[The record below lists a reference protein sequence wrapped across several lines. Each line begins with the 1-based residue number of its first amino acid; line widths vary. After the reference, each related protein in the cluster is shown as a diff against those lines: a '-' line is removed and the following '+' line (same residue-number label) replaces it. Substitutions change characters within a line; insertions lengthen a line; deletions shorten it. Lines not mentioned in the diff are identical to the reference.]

1 VYDGKTSFVLAFM
14 PTVNSGSELRSAIQ
28 AVSASDPI
36 ITLAGNDPSVSFSS
50 AVTLGKR
57 SSTNPAPIP
66 YRGYT
71 VQGAGSSAAT
81 SATLQD
87 TRIFQENIDSSFLPG
102 TVQNLTL
109 NYSSSSDGNALL
121 SIESKAAR
129 TLNIKNVNF
138 TGTTTGWNSNGNLYM
153 SLRSFSN
160 TSPLNTTFTLDNVNV
175 SIKGQNSGFT
185 TSPTTG
191 GSAFFHNWNNS
202 GLVTIKDSTFDEGG
216 FRSSFNFYNTGA
228 LASTPANV
236 ISGNTFK
243 RTTNADVRGEGNR
256 LQNVTATLSSNTFSD
271 GSYVDLY
278 GTISGITFN
287 GNTFNTIADGY
298 GIRVTSPQTGAP
310 TFGGTNTFT
319 GTGAALKYVS
329 ATGGTSDFINYSGT
343 FSVGGKSFT
352 RLLASGQGNDTL
364 TSAGFIASL
373 NGHNAWISADAG
385 NDNITSGDGNDCL
398 IGSIGN
404 DTLTGGAGN
413 DTISG
418 GNDNDSLI
426 GGLGDDTVGGDDG
439 NDTLAGG
446 GGNDTLAGGIG
457 TDSLNGGAGNDS
469 LNGGDG
475 NDTLIGLTGDD
486 TLTGGTGADIFQ
498 WSNNDQSD
506 TITDFNIGQNDQMRL
521 GSVNFPGTTASST
534 SLSASAYQEVLTL
547 AALGT
552 AILDL
557 KVTELAF
564 DYSTSQANSL
574 VKAGNGYLLFFDPTS
589 LPSPG
594 SGWLYYDNDWASTTG
609 RSAAI
614 KLSNITTLGD
624 LTAFSHLQFLEV

>member
-1 VYDGKTSFVLAFM
+1 M

-28 AVSASDPI
+28 AVGASDPI

-71 VQGAGSSAAT
+71 VQGAGSTAAT

-216 FRSSFNFYNTGA
+216 FRSSFNFYNFGT
-228 LASTPANV
+228 LASTPTNV

-243 RTTNADVRGEGNR
+243 RTTNANVRGEGN
-256 LQNVTATLSSNTFSD
+256 LLGNVTATLTSNTFQD
-271 GSYVDLY
+271 GAYVDL
-278 GTISGITFN
+278 IANVSGITFDS
-287 GNTFNTIADGY
+287 NTFTTISGGY
-298 GIRVTSPQTGAP
+298 GIRATPTLTGQP
-310 TFGGTNTFT
+310 TFLNTNTFN
-319 GTGAALKYVS
+319 GPGLALKYNTTTPNS
-329 ATGGTSDFINYSGT
+329 AIAYSGT
-343 FSVGGKSFT
+343 FSVNSQSFT
-352 RLLASGQGNDTL
+352 RLIACGEGSDTINFQNVPYAIGSNSAWISGDAGADSLTGGLGNDLMLGGTGNDTL
-364 TSAGFIASL
+364 
-373 NGHNAWISADAG
+373 NGSDGIDTLVG
-385 NDNITSGDGNDCL
+385 GDGD
-398 IGSIGN
+398 
-404 DTLTGGAGN
+404 DTLFGGAGDDVLTGGAG
-413 DTISG
+413 
-418 GNDNDSLI
+418 
-426 GGLGDDTVGGDDG
+426 
-439 NDTLAGG
+439 
-446 GGNDTLAGGIG
+446 
-457 TDSLNGGAGNDS
+457 
-469 LNGGDG
+469 
-475 NDTLIGLTGDD
+475 
-486 TLTGGTGADIFQ
+486 ADRFR
-498 WSNNDQSD
+498 WTNNSNFD
-506 TITDFNIGQNDQMRL
+506 TITDFSGGDQMTLSRIGFVPVIGSSQTLPAANFVTTGTFTAFGSTL
-521 GSVNFPGTTASST
+521 GGRVT
-534 SLSASAYQEVLTL
+534 SLTGVSATTTQVQNMTGL
-547 AALGT
+547 A
-552 AILDL
+552 
-557 KVTELAF
+557 
-564 DYSTSQANSL
+564 
-574 VKAGNGYLLFFDPTS
+574 NGAEGRGYYLFF
-589 LPSPG
+589 
-594 SGWLYYDNDWASTTG
+594 NSTTSTTNLVYDADWSNTLG
-609 RSAAI
+609 RQFAFN
-614 KLSNITTLGD
+614 LTNITTQ
-624 LTAFSHLQFLEV
+624 TAHDAIGASQFYAL

>member
-1 VYDGKTSFVLAFM
+1 M

-28 AVSASDPI
+28 AVGASDPI

-71 VQGAGSSAAT
+71 VQGAGSSATT

-216 FRSSFNFYNTGA
+216 FRSSFNFYNFGT
-228 LASTPANV
+228 LASTPTNV

-243 RTTNADVRGEGNR
+243 RTTNANVRGEGN
-256 LQNVTATLSSNTFSD
+256 LLGNVNATLTSNTFQD
-271 GSYVDLY
+271 GAYVDL
-278 GTISGITFN
+278 IANVSGITFDS
-287 GNTFNTIADGY
+287 NTFTTISGGY
-298 GIRVTSPQTGAP
+298 GIRATPTLTGQP
-310 TFGGTNTFT
+310 TFSNTNTFN
-319 GTGAALKYVS
+319 GPGLALKYNTTTPNS
-329 ATGGTSDFINYSGT
+329 AIAYSGT
-343 FSVGGKSFT
+343 FSVNSQSFT
-352 RLLASGQGNDTL
+352 RLIACGEGSDTINFQNAPY
-364 TSAGFIASL
+364 SIGS
-373 NGHNAWISADAG
+373 NNAWISGDAG
-385 NDNITSGDGNDCL
+385 A
-398 IGSIGN
+398 
-404 DTLTGGAGN
+404 DTLTGGLGN
-413 DTISG
+413 DLMLG
-418 GNDNDSLI
+418 G
-426 GGLGDDTVGGDDG
+426 TE
-439 NDTLAGG
+439 
-446 GGNDTLAGGIG
+446 
-457 TDSLNGGAGNDS
+457 NDS
-469 LNGGDG
+469 LNGSDG
-475 NDTLIGLTGDD
+475 IDTLLGGDGDD
-486 TLTGGTGADIFQ
+486 TLFGNAGDDVLTGGAGADKFR
-498 WSNNDQSD
+498 WTNNTNSD
-506 TITDFNIGQNDQMRL
+506 TITDFSGGDQMTISRVGFVPSITSSQTLPAGNFFTTGTFTAAGSIL
-521 GSVNFPGTTASST
+521 GGRVT
-534 SLSASAYQEVLTL
+534 SLTGVSATTTQVQNMTGLPN
-547 AALGT
+547 GT
-552 AILDL
+552 
-557 KVTELAF
+557 E
-564 DYSTSQANSL
+564 
-574 VKAGNGYLLFFDPTS
+574 GRGYYLFF
-589 LPSPG
+589 
-594 SGWLYYDNDWASTTG
+594 NSTTSTTNLVYDADWSNILG
-609 RSAAI
+609 RQFAFN
-614 KLSNITTLGD
+614 LTNITTQ
-624 LTAFSHLQFLEV
+624 TAHDAIGASQFYAL

>member
-1 VYDGKTSFVLAFM
+1 M

-28 AVSASDPI
+28 AVGASDPI

-109 NYSSSSDGNALL
+109 NYSSSSNGNALL

-216 FRSSFNFYNTGA
+216 FRSSFNFYNFGA
-228 LASTPANV
+228 LASSPTNV

-243 RTTNADVRGEGNR
+243 RTTNANVRGEGN
-256 LQNVTATLSSNTFSD
+256 LLGNVTATLTSNTFQD
-271 GSYVDLY
+271 GAYVDLMANV
-278 GTISGITFN
+278 SGITFN
-287 GNTFNTIADGY
+287 SNTFTTITGGY
-298 GIRVTSPQTGAP
+298 GIRATPTLTGTP
-310 TFGGTNTFT
+310 TFSGTNTFN
-319 GTGAALKYVS
+319 GPGLALKYNTTTPGS
-329 ATGGTSDFINYSGT
+329 IAYSGT
-343 FSVGGKSFT
+343 FSVNSQPFSNLIAGGE
-352 RLLASGQGNDTL
+352 GNDTL
-364 TSAGFIASL
+364 NFSSL
-373 NGHNAWISADAG
+373 TTNAWISGDIGDDSMQGGSA
-385 NDNITSGDGNDCL
+385 NDLMLGG
-398 IGSIGN
+398 IGN
-404 DTLTGGAGN
+404 DTIQGNDGN
-413 DTISG
+413 DTI
-418 GNDNDSLI
+418 I
-426 GGLGDDTVGGDDG
+426 GGD
-439 NDTLAGG
+439 
-446 GGNDTLAGGIG
+446 
-457 TDSLNGGAGNDS
+457 
-469 LNGGDG
+469 
-475 NDTLIGLTGDD
+475 GDD
-486 TLTGGTGADIFQ
+486 TLFGVNGVDVLTGGNGADRFR
-498 WSNNDQSD
+498 WTNNGGFD
-506 TITDFNIGQNDQMRL
+506 TITDFSAVDGDQMTLSRL
-521 GSVNFPGTTASST
+521 IFRPAVNTSQTLTAANFFTTGTFTASGSTLGGRVT
-534 SLSASAYQEVLTL
+534 SLTGTSATTTQ
-547 AALGT
+547 
-552 AILDL
+552 
-557 KVTELAF
+557 VTNMTGIASGSPASPAGYYLF
-564 DYSTSQANSL
+564 YNSTTSTTSL
-574 VKAGNGYLLFFDPTS
+574 V
-589 LPSPG
+589 
-594 SGWLYYDNDWASTTG
+594 YDADWTNTG
-609 RSAAI
+609 GRQFAFN
-614 KLSNITTLGD
+614 LTNITTQAAHDAIG
-624 LTAFSHLQFLEV
+624 ASQFYAL

>member
-28 AVSASDPI
+28 AVGASDPI

-71 VQGAGSSAAT
+71 VQGAGSTAAT

-216 FRSSFNFYNTGA
+216 FRSSFNFYNFGT
-228 LASTPANV
+228 LASTPTNV

-243 RTTNADVRGEGNR
+243 RTTNANVRGEGN
-256 LQNVTATLSSNTFSD
+256 LLGNVTATLTSNTFQD
-271 GSYVDLY
+271 GAYVDL
-278 GTISGITFN
+278 IANVSGITFDS
-287 GNTFNTIADGY
+287 NTFTTISGGY
-298 GIRVTSPQTGAP
+298 GIRATPTLTGQP
-310 TFGGTNTFT
+310 TFLNTNTFN
-319 GTGAALKYVS
+319 GPGLALKYNTTTPNS
-329 ATGGTSDFINYSGT
+329 AIAYSGT
-343 FSVGGKSFT
+343 FSVNSQSFT
-352 RLLASGQGNDTL
+352 RLIACGEGSDTINFQNVPYAIGSNSAWISGDAGADSLTGGLGNDLMLGGTGNDTL
-364 TSAGFIASL
+364 
-373 NGHNAWISADAG
+373 NGSDGIDTLVG
-385 NDNITSGDGNDCL
+385 GDGD
-398 IGSIGN
+398 
-404 DTLTGGAGN
+404 DTLFGGAGDDVLTGGAG
-413 DTISG
+413 
-418 GNDNDSLI
+418 
-426 GGLGDDTVGGDDG
+426 
-439 NDTLAGG
+439 
-446 GGNDTLAGGIG
+446 
-457 TDSLNGGAGNDS
+457 
-469 LNGGDG
+469 
-475 NDTLIGLTGDD
+475 
-486 TLTGGTGADIFQ
+486 ADRFR
-498 WSNNDQSD
+498 WTNNSNFD
-506 TITDFNIGQNDQMRL
+506 TITDFSGGDQMTLSRIGFVPVIGSSQTLPAANFVTTGTFTAFGSTL
-521 GSVNFPGTTASST
+521 GGRVT
-534 SLSASAYQEVLTL
+534 SLTGVSATTTQVQNMTGL
-547 AALGT
+547 A
-552 AILDL
+552 
-557 KVTELAF
+557 
-564 DYSTSQANSL
+564 
-574 VKAGNGYLLFFDPTS
+574 NGAEGRGYYLFF
-589 LPSPG
+589 
-594 SGWLYYDNDWASTTG
+594 NSTTSTTNLVYDADWSNTLG
-609 RSAAI
+609 RQFAFN
-614 KLSNITTLGD
+614 LTNITTQ
-624 LTAFSHLQFLEV
+624 TAHDAIGASQFYAL

>member
-28 AVSASDPI
+28 AVGASDPI

-71 VQGAGSSAAT
+71 VQGAGSTAAT

-216 FRSSFNFYNTGA
+216 FRSSFNFYNFGA
-228 LASTPANV
+228 LASSPTNV

-243 RTTNADVRGEGNR
+243 RTTNANVRGEGN
-256 LQNVTATLSSNTFSD
+256 LLGNVTATLTSNTFQD
-271 GSYVDLY
+271 GAYVDLMANV
-278 GTISGITFN
+278 SGITFN
-287 GNTFNTIADGY
+287 SNTFTTITGGY
-298 GIRVTSPQTGAP
+298 GIRATPTLTGTP
-310 TFGGTNTFT
+310 TFSGTNTFN
-319 GTGAALKYVS
+319 GPGLALKYNTTTPGS
-329 ATGGTSDFINYSGT
+329 IAYSGT
-343 FSVGGKSFT
+343 FSVNSQPFSNLIAGGE
-352 RLLASGQGNDTL
+352 GNDTL
-364 TSAGFIASL
+364 NFSSL
-373 NGHNAWISADAG
+373 TTNAWISGDIGDDSMQGGSA
-385 NDNITSGDGNDCL
+385 NDLMLGG
-398 IGSIGN
+398 IGN
-404 DTLTGGAGN
+404 DTIQGNDGN
-413 DTISG
+413 DTI
-418 GNDNDSLI
+418 I
-426 GGLGDDTVGGDDG
+426 GGD
-439 NDTLAGG
+439 
-446 GGNDTLAGGIG
+446 
-457 TDSLNGGAGNDS
+457 
-469 LNGGDG
+469 
-475 NDTLIGLTGDD
+475 GDD
-486 TLTGGTGADIFQ
+486 TLFGVNGVDVLTGGNGADRFR
-498 WSNNDQSD
+498 WTNNGGFD
-506 TITDFNIGQNDQMRL
+506 TITDFSAVDGDQMTLSRL
-521 GSVNFPGTTASST
+521 IFRPAVNTSQTLTAANFFTTGTFTASGSTLGGRVT
-534 SLSASAYQEVLTL
+534 SLTGTSATTTQ
-547 AALGT
+547 
-552 AILDL
+552 
-557 KVTELAF
+557 VTNMTGIASGSPASPAGYYLF
-564 DYSTSQANSL
+564 YNSTTSTTSL
-574 VKAGNGYLLFFDPTS
+574 V
-589 LPSPG
+589 
-594 SGWLYYDNDWASTTG
+594 YDADWTNTG
-609 RSAAI
+609 GRQFAFN
-614 KLSNITTLGD
+614 LTNITTQAAHDAIG
-624 LTAFSHLQFLEV
+624 ASQFYAL

>member
-1 VYDGKTSFVLAFM
+1 M

-28 AVSASDPI
+28 AVGASDPI

-216 FRSSFNFYNTGA
+216 FRSSFNFYNFGA
-228 LASTPANV
+228 LASSPTNV

-243 RTTNADVRGEGNR
+243 RTTNANVRGEGN
-256 LQNVTATLSSNTFSD
+256 LLGNVTATLTSNTFQD
-271 GSYVDLY
+271 GAYVDLMANV
-278 GTISGITFN
+278 SGITFN
-287 GNTFNTIADGY
+287 SNTFTTITGGY
-298 GIRVTSPQTGAP
+298 GIRATPTLTGTP
-310 TFGGTNTFT
+310 TFSGTNTFN
-319 GTGAALKYVS
+319 GPGLALKYNTTTPGS
-329 ATGGTSDFINYSGT
+329 IAYSGT
-343 FSVGGKSFT
+343 FSVNSQPFSNLIAGGE
-352 RLLASGQGNDTL
+352 GNDTL
-364 TSAGFIASL
+364 NFSSL
-373 NGHNAWISADAG
+373 TTNAWISGDIGDDSMQGGSA
-385 NDNITSGDGNDCL
+385 NDLMLGG
-398 IGSIGN
+398 IGN
-404 DTLTGGAGN
+404 DTIQGNDGN
-413 DTISG
+413 DTI
-418 GNDNDSLI
+418 I
-426 GGLGDDTVGGDDG
+426 GGD
-439 NDTLAGG
+439 
-446 GGNDTLAGGIG
+446 
-457 TDSLNGGAGNDS
+457 
-469 LNGGDG
+469 
-475 NDTLIGLTGDD
+475 GDD
-486 TLTGGTGADIFQ
+486 TLFGVNGVDVLTGGNGADRFR
-498 WSNNDQSD
+498 WTNNGGFD
-506 TITDFNIGQNDQMRL
+506 TITDFSAVDGDQMTLSRL
-521 GSVNFPGTTASST
+521 IFRPAVNTSQTLTAANFFTTGTFTASGSTLGGRVT
-534 SLSASAYQEVLTL
+534 SLTGTSATTTQ
-547 AALGT
+547 
-552 AILDL
+552 
-557 KVTELAF
+557 VTNMTGIASGSPASPAGYYLF
-564 DYSTSQANSL
+564 YNSTTSTTSL
-574 VKAGNGYLLFFDPTS
+574 V
-589 LPSPG
+589 
-594 SGWLYYDNDWASTTG
+594 YDADWTNTG
-609 RSAAI
+609 GRQFAFN
-614 KLSNITTLGD
+614 LTNITTQAAHDAIG
-624 LTAFSHLQFLEV
+624 ASQFYAL

>member
-1 VYDGKTSFVLAFM
+1 M

-28 AVSASDPI
+28 AVGASDPI

-71 VQGAGSSAAT
+71 VQGAGSTAAT

-216 FRSSFNFYNTGA
+216 FRSSFNFYNFGA
-228 LASTPANV
+228 LASSPTNV

-243 RTTNADVRGEGNR
+243 RTTNANVRGEGN
-256 LQNVTATLSSNTFSD
+256 LLGNVTATLTSNTFQD
-271 GSYVDLY
+271 GAYVDLMANV
-278 GTISGITFN
+278 SGITFN
-287 GNTFNTIADGY
+287 SNTFTTITGGY
-298 GIRVTSPQTGAP
+298 GIRATPTLTGTP
-310 TFGGTNTFT
+310 TFSGTNTFN
-319 GTGAALKYVS
+319 GPGLALKYNTTTPNS
-329 ATGGTSDFINYSGT
+329 AIAYSGT
-343 FSVGGKSFT
+343 FSVNSQSFT
-352 RLLASGQGNDTL
+352 RLIACGEGSDTINFQNVPYAIGSNSAWISGDAGADSLTGGLGNDLMLGGTGNDTL
-364 TSAGFIASL
+364 
-373 NGHNAWISADAG
+373 NGSDGIDTLVG
-385 NDNITSGDGNDCL
+385 GDGD
-398 IGSIGN
+398 
-404 DTLTGGAGN
+404 DTLFGGAGDDVLTGGAG
-413 DTISG
+413 
-418 GNDNDSLI
+418 
-426 GGLGDDTVGGDDG
+426 
-439 NDTLAGG
+439 
-446 GGNDTLAGGIG
+446 
-457 TDSLNGGAGNDS
+457 
-469 LNGGDG
+469 
-475 NDTLIGLTGDD
+475 
-486 TLTGGTGADIFQ
+486 ADRFR
-498 WSNNDQSD
+498 WTNNSNFD
-506 TITDFNIGQNDQMRL
+506 TITDFSGGDQMTLSRIGFVPVI
-521 GSVNFPGTTASST
+521 GSSQTLPAANFVTTGTFTASGSTLGGRVT
-534 SLSASAYQEVLTL
+534 SLTGVSATTTQVQNMTGL
-547 AALGT
+547 A
-552 AILDL
+552 
-557 KVTELAF
+557 
-564 DYSTSQANSL
+564 
-574 VKAGNGYLLFFDPTS
+574 NGAETRGYYLFF
-589 LPSPG
+589 
-594 SGWLYYDNDWASTTG
+594 NSTTSTTNLVYDADWSNTLG
-609 RSAAI
+609 RQFAFN
-614 KLSNITTLGD
+614 LTNITTQ
-624 LTAFSHLQFLEV
+624 TAHDAIGASQFYAL

>member
-28 AVSASDPI
+28 AVGASDPI

-216 FRSSFNFYNTGA
+216 FRSSFNFYNFGA
-228 LASTPANV
+228 LASSPTNV

-243 RTTNADVRGEGNR
+243 RTTNANVRGEGN
-256 LQNVTATLSSNTFSD
+256 LLGNVTATLTSNTFQD
-271 GSYVDLY
+271 GAYVDLMANV
-278 GTISGITFN
+278 SGITFN
-287 GNTFNTIADGY
+287 SNTFTTITGGY
-298 GIRVTSPQTGAP
+298 GIRATPTLTGTP
-310 TFGGTNTFT
+310 TFSGTNTFN
-319 GTGAALKYVS
+319 GPGLALKYNTTTPGS
-329 ATGGTSDFINYSGT
+329 IAYSGT
-343 FSVGGKSFT
+343 FSVNSQPFSNLIAGGE
-352 RLLASGQGNDTL
+352 GNDTL
-364 TSAGFIASL
+364 NFSSL
-373 NGHNAWISADAG
+373 TTNAWISGDIGDDSMQGGSA
-385 NDNITSGDGNDCL
+385 NDLMLGG
-398 IGSIGN
+398 IGN
-404 DTLTGGAGN
+404 DTIQGNDGN
-413 DTISG
+413 DTI
-418 GNDNDSLI
+418 I
-426 GGLGDDTVGGDDG
+426 GGD
-439 NDTLAGG
+439 
-446 GGNDTLAGGIG
+446 
-457 TDSLNGGAGNDS
+457 
-469 LNGGDG
+469 
-475 NDTLIGLTGDD
+475 GDD
-486 TLTGGTGADIFQ
+486 TLFGVNGVDVLTGGNGADRFR
-498 WSNNDQSD
+498 WTNNGGFD
-506 TITDFNIGQNDQMRL
+506 TITDFSAVDGDQMTLSRL
-521 GSVNFPGTTASST
+521 IFRPAVNTSQTLTAANFFTTGTFTASGSTLGGRVT
-534 SLSASAYQEVLTL
+534 SLTGTSATTTQ
-547 AALGT
+547 
-552 AILDL
+552 
-557 KVTELAF
+557 VTNMTGIASGSPASPAGYYLF
-564 DYSTSQANSL
+564 YNSTTSTTSL
-574 VKAGNGYLLFFDPTS
+574 V
-589 LPSPG
+589 
-594 SGWLYYDNDWASTTG
+594 YDADWTNTG
-609 RSAAI
+609 GRQFAFN
-614 KLSNITTLGD
+614 LTNITTQAAHDAIG
-624 LTAFSHLQFLEV
+624 ASQFYAL